1 MPDKAKKAPKNAQ
14 NKPKK
19 AVKIPNPPEYF
30 CGYSLKKLW
39 VFFKKMERTC
49 SYFC

>member
-19 AVKIPNPPEYF
+19 AVKNTKSRQNIF
-30 CGYSLKKLW
+30 VGIL
-39 VFFKKMERTC
+39 
-49 SYFC
+49 